1 MPKTKILS
9 FVVFLLFAFVLFLH
23 EGFTVDG
30 DDNTVRL
37 RDLDTLQ
44 TPNTVDI
51 QPKVVLHAHSGVVTT
66 LDFSPDGSTLV
77 NGSEDGILRL
87 WNTETAQ
94 AQEAIFTGDNR
105 WIRAA
110 AFLPDGIAYINRVSS
125 EGRVHLWHATG
136 GTQTLL
142 TLPDFFGTAAF
153 SPDGRTLASTNGND
167 AILLWDLAT
176 GERRAI
182 LEGHIHWIFELA
194 FSPDG
199 KTLASGG
206 GDKAVLLWDVASGQH
221 RATLDKQERTGG
233 RRDDVFA
240 LAFSP
245 DSKTLASSGT
255 YGPIQLWDVNTLQ
268 RLSTLRGHT
277 GEVGALAFSPDGKTL
292 ASGSWDGTI
301 LLWEAST
308 FQTDEPQESPTAIL
322 KGHTKDITQLTFSP
336 DSKTLASGGW
346 DGIIL
351 LWELASQP
359 SQIPWDANG
368 DGVVNALD
376 LTFIAKHFDQK
387 KQESADI
394 NADGVVN
401 ILDLTFIA
409 SRFGQASP
417 DLNGD
422 GIVNILDLTII
433 ARQIGE

>member
-1 MPKTKILS
+1 MRKTKILFFILS
-9 FVVFLLFAFVLFLH
+9 LLFTFV
-23 EGFTVDG
+23 G

-37 RDLDTLQ
+37 WSLDTLQ
-44 TPNTVDI
+44 TPANPVDI
-51 QPKVVLHAHSGVVTT
+51 QPKAVLHAHPGIVTA
-66 LDFSPDGSTLV
+66 LDFSPDGSMLM

-87 WNTETAQ
+87 WNAETAEE
-94 AQEAIFTGDNR
+94 QESVLTGHNR

-125 EGRVHLWHATG
+125 EGMVYLWHATG
-136 GTQTLL
+136 GAQTLL

-153 SPDGRTLASTNGND
+153 SPDGSTLASTSEND
-167 AILLWDLAT
+167 VILLWDLAT
-176 GERRAI
+176 GERQAT

-206 GDKAVLLWDVASGQH
+206 GDKAVLLWDIASGQH
-221 RATLDKQERTGG
+221 RATLGKQDLVGG
-233 RRDDVFA
+233 RRDDVFG

-255 YGPIQLWDVNTLQ
+255 YGPIQLWDADTAE

-277 GEVGALAFSPDGKTL
+277 GEVGALAFSPDGGTL

-301 LLWEAST
+301 LLWDAST
-308 FQTDEPQESPTAIL
+308 FRTDEPQKLPTAIL

-336 DSKTLASGGW
+336 DSETLASGSW
-346 DGIIL
+346 DGTIL
-351 LWELASQP
+351 LWESTSEPA
-359 SQIPWDANG
+359 QIPWDANG
-368 DGVVNALD
+368 DGVINPLD
-376 LTFIAKHFDQK
+376 LTFIAERFEESR
-387 KQESADI
+387 QEPADV

-401 ILDLTFIA
+401 ILDLTFVA
-409 SRFGQASP
+409 SRFGEDSP

-422 GIVNILDLTII
+422 GIVNILDLTLI
-433 ARQIGE
+433 ARRIGE